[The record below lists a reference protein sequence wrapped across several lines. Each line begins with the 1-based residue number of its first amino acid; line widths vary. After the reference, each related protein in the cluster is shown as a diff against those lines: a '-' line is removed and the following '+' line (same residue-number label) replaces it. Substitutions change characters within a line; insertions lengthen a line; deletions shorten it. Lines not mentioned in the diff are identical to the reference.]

1 MTIFFEIRKFFE
13 KNNFL
18 KNSNP
23 KKLKKL
29 KIKKKNHVDF
39 RFDLRSPT
47 PARLPDQKEF
57 LFANL
62 DLGLPLPVFIL
73 LFANDCMAGLEN
85 DWEGF
90 NFFLTALDCKRLV
103 GLVED
108 LDMRALKLKDF
119 DDKERLRAVAPFC
132 DQEMYFEQLQ
142 SWKFV

>member
-1 MTIFFEIRKFFE
+1 MTIFSKFENSSKKIIFE
-13 KNNFL
+13 KILIL
-18 KNSNP
+18 KNS
-23 KKLKKL
+23 KSWKS
-29 KIKKKNHVDF
+29 KKKNHVDF